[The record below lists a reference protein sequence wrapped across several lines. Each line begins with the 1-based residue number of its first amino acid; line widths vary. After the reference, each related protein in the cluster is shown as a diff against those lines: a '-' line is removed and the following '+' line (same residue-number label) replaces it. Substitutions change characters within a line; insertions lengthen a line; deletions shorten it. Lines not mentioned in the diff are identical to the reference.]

1 MLHSISRRLTEWFFR
16 HNWVEEN
23 NYTWCLYV
31 VEKTSS
37 ILFSSDPVDLLH
49 YFQSIFQHACFYGN
63 NVFLR
68 RRMGGWHAPYNWM
81 CILLTTVTT
90 FIVLYI
96 FAPVLM
102 RINSLTM
109 WTLDI
114 LLILA
119 AFRTNPI
126 YPPQLHFEQ
135 EIISSNR
142 KKRISHLS
150 VLQSY
155 KSFLSSLG
163 SLRY

>member
-1 MLHSISRRLTEWFFR
+1 
-16 HNWVEEN
+16 
-23 NYTWCLYV
+23 
-31 VEKTSS
+31 
-37 ILFSSDPVDLLH
+37 
-49 YFQSIFQHACFYGN
+49 
-63 NVFLR
+63 
-68 RRMGGWHAPYNWM
+68 
-81 CILLTTVTT
+81 
-90 FIVLYI
+90 
-96 FAPVLM
+96 
-102 RINSLTM
+102 M